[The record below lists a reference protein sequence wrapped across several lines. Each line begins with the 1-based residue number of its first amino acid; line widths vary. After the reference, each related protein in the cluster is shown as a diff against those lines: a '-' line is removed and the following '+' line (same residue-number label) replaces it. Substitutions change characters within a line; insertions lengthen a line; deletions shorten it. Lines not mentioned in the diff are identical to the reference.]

1 LADSLRVA
9 SIARRDRDALSVT
22 SPRLTVEVAAMERT
36 TAILSTQAPDDL
48 RPSDVRDRVRAAL
61 EANAAELA
69 ARRRWAAI
77 LGRGRPAPSQTRDAW
92 ARHLLETLP
101 TLPPAA

>member
-1 LADSLRVA
+1 
-9 SIARRDRDALSVT
+9 
-22 SPRLTVEVAAMERT
+22 MERTT
-36 TAILSTQAPDDL
+36 TAILSTQASDDL

-69 ARRRWAAI
+69 ARRRWATI
-77 LGRGRPAPSQTRDAW
+77 YRGGRPASSQTRDALV
-92 ARHLLETLP
+92 RHLLETLP

>member
-1 LADSLRVA
+1 
-9 SIARRDRDALSVT
+9 
-22 SPRLTVEVAAMERT
+22 MERT
-36 TAILSTQAPDDL
+36 VIPSTQADDL

-69 ARRRWAAI
+69 ARRRWATI
-77 LGRGRPAPSQTRDAW
+77 YRGGRPTPAQVRDAL
-92 ARHLLETLP
+92 ARHLLERLP